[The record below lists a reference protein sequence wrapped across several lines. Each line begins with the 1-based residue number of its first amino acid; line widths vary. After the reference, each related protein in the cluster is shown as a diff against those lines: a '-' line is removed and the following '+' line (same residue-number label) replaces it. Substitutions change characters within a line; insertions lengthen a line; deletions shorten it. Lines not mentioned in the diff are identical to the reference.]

1 MKKKNSMLN
10 YIKNTPKPVKVTLVE
25 SSLFRIKMKLILGLL
40 ILPHLAFAAGEI
52 TDCGEYTVKGIV
64 RAKEGAVSL
73 IVNENTNSEYSIKFK
88 TEEMIK
94 IALFIDT
101 PVIAKIELT
110 KKFNGTYGYGSK
122 IISADK
128 HIADPLNQD
137 TKRFVLNKKLPCN

>member
-1 MKKKNSMLN
+1 MS
-10 YIKNTPKPVKVTLVE
+10 VKATHVE
-25 SSLFRIKMKLILGLL
+25 SSLSRNKMKLLL
-40 ILPHLAFAAGEI
+40 CLFILPHLAFAAGEV

-73 IVNENTNSEYSIKFK
+73 VVNENTHSEYNIKFK

-94 IALFIDT
+94 IALYIDT

-110 KKFNGTYGYGSK
+110 KKFNGTYGHGSK

-137 TKRFVLNKKLPCN
+137 TNRFILNKKLPCI